1 VTFVDYEK
9 KGSIVTITINRP
21 ERLNALGYDTV
32 EGLTNAFRQ
41 YEEDP
46 GARVAIVTG
55 VGRSFSSG
63 QDVKELATG
72 QPPVPVSSHVTL
84 DVVTKPVIGAING
97 LALGGGCLLM
107 MACDIRIAAESASF
121 AMLEVKWAIPILADR
136 FLAQNIPTCV
146 VMELLLTGESIS
158 AERAYNAGLVNKV
171 VPDEALMPEAVK
183 IAETISEL
191 SPAAIRV
198 IKQSKIDAVGLSEKD
213 LEIEE
218 DARQAARK
226 TADFREASAASLEK
240 RKPVYEA
247 VE

>member
-1 VTFVDYEK
+1 MTFVDYEK
-9 KGSIVTITINRP
+9 NDGIVTITIDRP
-21 ERLNALGYDTV
+21 DRLNALGYDTV
-32 EGLTNAFRQ
+32 EGLTNAFRR
-41 YEEDP
+41 YEDDP

-55 VGRSFSSG
+55 IGRSFSSG

-84 DVVTKPVIGAING
+84 DVVKKPVVAAVNG
-97 LALGGGCLLM
+97 FALGGGCLLM
-107 MACDIRIAAESASF
+107 MACDIRLAAESATF

-146 VMELLLTGESIS
+146 VMELLFTGESIS
-158 AERAYNAGLVNKV
+158 AERAYNAGLVNRV
-171 VPDEALMPEAVK
+171 VPDDELMSEAMKV
-183 IAETISEL
+183 AETIAEL

-198 IKQSKIDAVGLSEKD
+198 IKQSKIDAVGLSDKE

-226 TADFREASAASLEK
+226 TADFREASAASLER

-247 VE
+247 TE